1 MEKLL
6 KVTGK
11 GNIKVV
17 PDLTVISVT
26 LSKTESTYKKA
37 LESSNNESKILKGL
51 LNDVGIKDK
60 EIKTKNFSVEPHY
73 AYYKDKYNESKSK
86 VDGYTFQNKMEFRF
100 DIDNKLLGKVLY
112 QLTKCTTSSNVDISY
127 SFKDVEGAKNL
138 LLKSAVEDAVK
149 KANIL
154 AETSK
159 VELLGIN
166 SISYCFDELDFT
178 ISPFDH
184 RMRNYMVDECCSI
197 GSMDMDINPDDI
209 SLSDNVTITWTIK

>member
-37 LESSNNESKILKGL
+37 LESSNKESKILKGL
-51 LNDVGIKDK
+51 LNEVGIKDK
-60 EIKTKNFSVEPHY
+60 DIKTKKFNIEPHY

-154 AETSK
+154 AEVSK

-166 SISYCFDELDFT
+166 SIS
-178 ISPFDH
+178 
-184 RMRNYMVDECCSI
+184 
-197 GSMDMDINPDDI
+197 
-209 SLSDNVTITWTIK
+209 